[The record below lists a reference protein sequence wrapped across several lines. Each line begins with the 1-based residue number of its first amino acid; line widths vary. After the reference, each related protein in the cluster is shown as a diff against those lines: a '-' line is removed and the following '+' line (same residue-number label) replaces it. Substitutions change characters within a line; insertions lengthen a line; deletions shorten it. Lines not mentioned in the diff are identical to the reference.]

1 MSQDQ
6 QQHQRVHGTVVV
18 PFPASGQGILLLG
31 PSGAGKSDL
40 ALRLV
45 EAGGGLVAD
54 DQVMLTR
61 EGNDLVAAPVDTLA
75 GMLEVRG
82 IGVVS
87 IPTLPACRVA
97 IACNLVSSDQV
108 ERMPEPTHA
117 TYCGVRIP
125 LWTLAPLEASAVA
138 KLRLALK
145 LSSGD
150 ISLAT

>member
-1 MSQDQ
+1 MAADKRQ
-6 QQHQRVHGTVVV
+6 QQRVHGTVVV

-40 ALRLV
+40 ALRMV

-54 DQVMLTR
+54 DQVMLTC
-61 EGNDLVAAPVDTLA
+61 EGNTLVAAPVEPLA

-82 IGVVS
+82 IGIVAL
-87 IPTLPACRVA
+87 PTLLACRIT
-97 IACNLVSSDQV
+97 IACSLVDSAQV
-108 ERMPEPTHA
+108 ERMPEPAHA
-117 TYCGVRIP
+117 EYCGVRIP
-125 LWTLAPLEASAVA
+125 LWRLAAFEASTVA